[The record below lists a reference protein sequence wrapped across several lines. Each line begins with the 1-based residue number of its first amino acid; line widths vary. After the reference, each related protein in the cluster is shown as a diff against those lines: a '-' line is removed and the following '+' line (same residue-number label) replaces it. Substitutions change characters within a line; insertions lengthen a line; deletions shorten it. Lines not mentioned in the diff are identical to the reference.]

1 MMNNINFTY
10 SFKNIR
16 KIAFNVAFGYSMG
29 KFAACAVQGAIN
41 GVIKGFDK
49 ITTPKEEEKDA

>member
-1 MMNNINFTY
+1 MNNINIMG
-10 SFKNIR
+10 SFKDIR

-41 GVIKGFDK
+41 GVLKGIDNV
-49 ITTPKEEEKDA
+49 TAPKEDKEDD